1 MASNLFLSEFNQK
14 NLTIYDAAQIVI
26 VDREK
31 MEKKHERILQNQR
44 NNTIRYGESHMDCIV
59 CCNSILEREREKM
72 RQKNLHSPLAMP
84 SKCNLHSYGVCA
96 FIIKKCSHIMRI
108 TSLYH
113 RFSAASHSTINVCM
127 LLNTAIAN
135 LISREK
141 WNRAEN
147 WSEEK
152 QIFSHAHE

>member
-44 NNTIRYGESHMDCIV
+44 NNTIRYDESHMDCIV

-72 RQKNLHSPLAMP
+72 RQKNLHSPSQCQA
-84 SKCNLHSYGVCA
+84 SVIYTRTVCA
-96 FIIKKCSHIMRI
+96 H
-108 TSLYH
+108 L
-113 RFSAASHSTINVCM
+113 
-127 LLNTAIAN
+127 
-135 LISREK
+135 
-141 WNRAEN
+141 
-147 WSEEK
+147 
-152 QIFSHAHE
+152 